1 MLIKMIVQSQK
12 CLFRD
17 RAMNDCKS
25 LFYFKEVYK
34 FCCNKVFH
42 RFCPKDFSNIFWIT
56 ILRHNM
62 SIADDVI
69 TQLFVILLIIR
80 IQ

>member
-25 LFYFKEVYK
+25 LCF
-34 FCCNKVFH
+34 
-42 RFCPKDFSNIFWIT
+42 
-56 ILRHNM
+56 ILKKYISFVVTKY
-62 SIADDVI
+62 SIDSV
-69 TQLFVILLIIR
+69 
-80 IQ
+80 

>member
-25 LFYFKEVYK
+25 LCFILKKYIS
-34 FCCNKVFH
+34 CCNKVFH
-42 RFCPKDFSNIFWIT
+42 RFCLKDFGNIFWIT

-69 TQLFVILLIIR
+69 TQLFVILTIIR